1 MAEVSIPYRRTL
13 GTVSTHF
20 GGHNLSVHSTQ
31 TNSLVVTSEWEL
43 LLSQPHSPSQHSLP
57 TTHCTLH
64 ACTPLSAA
72 GHMTTL
78 LGGRSLGWLVGSFAG
93 DAPHSTHPLQ
103 SGGHKGGRR
112 PPHSLCSL
120 RTTPTRVDQYRRTP
134 HSNWYVC
141 VCCACGPLVPVS
153 LLQLTGL
160 WQSGADANP
169 SNSLSECDP
178 RVVYTLWCTVGGA
191 LPGRGHLMHSSL
203 AANQLHHTSALLS

>member
-1 MAEVSIPYRRTL
+1 MHALNTPNQPTP
-13 GTVSTHF
+13 HF

-78 LGGRSLGWLVGSFAG
+78 LGGRSLGWLVGSFVG

-103 SGGHKGGRR
+103 SGGHKGGGDHLTPSALRGPC
-112 PPHSLCSL
+112 PPEWTSTGGHPIVIGMCA
-120 RTTPTRVDQYRRTP
+120 
-134 HSNWYVC
+134 C
-141 VCCACGPLVPVS
+141 VCCVFGPLVPVS

-160 WQSGADANP
+160 WQSGADTNP
-169 SNSLSECDP
+169 SYSLSGCDP
-178 RVVYTLWCTVGGA
+178 RVVYTFVVHCGWSTSWAGPPDA
-191 LPGRGHLMHSSL
+191 LITCCKT
-203 AANQLHHTSALLS
+203 NFIT